1 MYLRKYLAKKL
12 KVAKPEEIEILC
24 KGTVV
29 GPEYSLEFI
38 RRTRWKESSKMVLE
52 YRRQLI
58 ASILY
63 LHIYPFVE
71 IAAFSH
77 SRIHLKGA
85 NSTFSVE
92 SIKGM
97 LLVLMFCYGCVRGYY
112 LDNPTSSSCP
122 TCDMYLSAKPLTKI
136 LPDIP
141 YFLSLGKL
149 KAPNMLTQSHLQIR
163 YLRKYLTKKLKV
175 AKPDEITIL
184 CQGKVVGSEYT
195 LEFIQRTLWKGSFK
209 MILEYRRQRKP
220 SMTIALANLRLL
232 APWLGDNFS

>member
-1 MYLRKYLAKKL
+1 
-12 KVAKPEEIEILC
+12 
-24 KGTVV
+24 
-29 GPEYSLEFI
+29 
-38 RRTRWKESSKMVLE
+38 
-52 YRRQLI
+52 
-58 ASILY
+58 
-63 LHIYPFVE
+63 
-71 IAAFSH
+71 
-77 SRIHLKGA
+77 
-85 NSTFSVE
+85 
-92 SIKGM
+92 M

-136 LPDIP
+136 LPDPVNKELATKLLPDYTAKEEAEERLFYRKLGVERKPLGTLIETQPSPPRTRGPSPDSMIQFGLYPQRSPDIP

>member
-1 MYLRKYLAKKL
+1 MLRLASINEFFICK
-12 KVAKPEEIEILC
+12 LC
-24 KGTVV
+24 KGYFRDPYTSN
-29 GPEYSLEFI
+29 E
-38 RRTRWKESSKMVLE
+38 
-52 YRRQLI
+52 
-58 ASILY
+58 
-63 LHIYPFVE
+63 
-71 IAAFSH
+71 
-77 SRIHLKGA
+77 
-85 NSTFSVE
+85 
-92 SIKGM
+92 
-97 LLVLMFCYGCVRGYY
+97 C
-112 LDNPTSSSCP
+112 LDT
-122 TCDMYLSAKPLTKI
+122 
-136 LPDIP
+136 PDIP